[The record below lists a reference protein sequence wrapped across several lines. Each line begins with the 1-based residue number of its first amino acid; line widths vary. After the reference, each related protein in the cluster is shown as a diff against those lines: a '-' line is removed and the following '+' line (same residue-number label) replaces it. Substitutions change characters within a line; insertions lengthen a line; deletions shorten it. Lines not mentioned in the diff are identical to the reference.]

1 MSTML
6 EQAIVDAKSLRE
18 SAIQNAENQVIE
30 KYSIEVKAAVKKL
43 LEQEEEAAEENEG
56 DDNSTTM
63 EQVPLAHLGEEEE
76 EIVVVDLDD
85 IVAAADESPEDE
97 ELELDRE
104 EIASEVGLELDSEP
118 VANRSDEEIDL
129 DEGALLDMFKEML
142 VVDVSPE
149 AERAAERYNQEEEA
163 EEEQEEYYVSTARDE
178 GMSEKDIEDS
188 KRHTARLE
196 MMENTKKEN
205 TKLRKLLEKAKTRL
219 LEVNVS
225 NARLLYANKVL
236 QNSSLNEQQ
245 KDKIV
250 NLLSE
255 ASSADEAKTIYDTLQ
270 KTMESSPSRGV
281 PQSLSEAVT
290 KRSSVILSSR
300 RSEESNDKKP
310 ELSRWAKLAGLT
322 NE

>member
-1 MSTML
+1 HLS
-6 EQAIVDAKSLRE
+6 ED
-18 SAIQNAENQVIE
+18 
-30 KYSIEVKAAVKKL
+30 
-43 LEQEEEAAEENEG
+43 EE
-56 DDNSTTM
+56 D
-63 EQVPLAHLGEEEE
+63 V
-76 EIVVVDLDD
+76 VVVDLDD
-85 IVAAADESPEDE
+85 IVAAADEEPEDE

-104 EIASEVGLELDSEP
+104 EIASEVGLELDTDP
-118 VANRSDEEIDL
+118 AANRKDEEIDL
-129 DEGALLDMFKEML
+129 DENALIDLFKEMM

-149 AERAAERYNQEEEA
+149 AERAAERFNA
-163 EEEQEEYYVSTARDE
+163 EEEEEEDQERFYVATVEEE
-178 GMSEKDIEDS
+178 GMSEEDIEES
-188 KRHTARLE
+188 ESQTNRLQ
-196 MMENTKKEN
+196 MMEDLNKEN

-245 KDKIV
+245 KNKIV

-270 KTMESSPSRGV
+270 KTMESSPSSGT

-290 KRSSVILSSR
+290 RRSSVIISGR

-322 NE
+322 NQ